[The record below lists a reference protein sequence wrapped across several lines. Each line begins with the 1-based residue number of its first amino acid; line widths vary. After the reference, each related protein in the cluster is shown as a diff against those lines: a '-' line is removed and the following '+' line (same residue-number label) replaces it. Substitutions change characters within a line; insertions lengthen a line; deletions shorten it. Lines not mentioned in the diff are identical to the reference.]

1 MADLIATVSA
11 ISPTH
16 ANQGAP
22 GAIVRASVALTGA
35 SARSGAGH
43 VASMR

>member
-11 ISPTH
+11 ISPAS
-16 ANQGAP
+16 ANQGAV
-22 GAIVRASVALTGA
+22 GAIGRASVALSGA

-43 VASMR
+43 VVSMR